1 MAELIDKTGVQ
12 HYLNMIAAYERQFKK
27 WEGTAEK
34 VIKKYR
40 DESRQGSRNIGE
52 SRFNILWSN
61 VQTAMP
67 AVFSRLP
74 KPDVSRRYRDTDPVG
89 RVAALILER
98 ALEFEVEHYGDYA
111 SAMKSVVLD
120 RFLGGRG
127 TAWVRYEPE
136 IQTIPGASTDDG
148 LSVTEDTDD
157 SETLHE
163 ELVFEKCPVDY
174 VHWRD
179 FGHNVAR
186 TWEEVTT
193 VWRKVYMRREALVE
207 RFGEEIGG
215 KIPLDTAPD
224 DLKKKDLPLGENN
237 SEALIYEIWCKTSG
251 KAYWLSKSLGQF
263 VDEKDDPY
271 HLEEFFPCPKPLYA
285 TITNES
291 LEPVPDF
298 KLYQDQAT
306 ELDLLSDRIDGLI
319 KALQVK
325 GVYNSA
331 IGELS
336 RLFTEGEN
344 NTLIP
349 VKDWTAFAEKN
360 GLKGAIDLVDLVPIF
375 QALQAAYQAM
385 EQVKAQVH
393 EITGLSDIIR
403 GQSVASE
410 TATAQQLKGQYAS
423 LRLKAMQEDVAR
435 FAGDLIRIKAQMM
448 CRLFDP
454 QTLLQAGGAM
464 QLQPVDQQA
473 VQQAIELLRNGPI
486 RDFRIDIQADSMVQM
501 DEDAEKQSRIEML
514 TAVGGFLK
522 QAEPV
527 VQQAPQ
533 LAPLVMEM
541 LKFGITAFKAGKTLE
556 GVLDETAD
564 KIKQQ
569 AMQPQ
574 PQQPSPEQIKAQ
586 QEDAAHQREMQQRQQ
601 ELQME
606 AMLERQR
613 NAMEAQRMQQQQQ
626 MEMALEQQRMANDAR
641 MVELQAHAE
650 AQTKILLA
658 HIDRITKLEVA
669 EISAQTTLSA
679 QQMSAAQ
686 QGAQE

>member
-1 MAELIDKTGVQ
+1 MDEEQKKADPQ
-12 HYLNMIAAYERQFKK
+12 PFLNMIAAYERQFKK
-27 WEGTAEK
+27 WEGTADK
-34 VIKKYR
+34 IIKRYR
-40 DESRQGSRNIGE
+40 DESRQGNRSIGE

-67 AVFSRLP
+67 AVFAKLP

-89 RVAALILER
+89 RVAALLLER
-98 ALEFEVEHYGDYA
+98 GLEFEVEHYGDYA

-136 IQTIPGASTDDG
+136 IQTIPGADSDDG
-148 LSVTEDTDD
+148 VGITEDTDEAE
-157 SETLHE
+157 SHHE

-193 VWRKVYMRREALVE
+193 VWRKVYMRRDALVS

-215 KIPLDTAPD
+215 KIPLDTAPE
-224 DLKKKDLPLGENN
+224 DLKKRDISAENN
-237 SEALIYEIWCKTSG
+237 SEALIYEIWDKPSA
-251 KAYWLSKSLGQF
+251 KAYWLSKSMKQ
-263 VDEKDDPY
+263 VIDEKTDPY
-271 HLEEFFPCPKPLYA
+271 KLECFFPCPKPLFA

-298 KLYQDQAT
+298 KLYQDQAN

-325 GVYNSA
+325 GVYDAS
-331 IGELS
+331 IGELA

-349 VKDWTAFAEKN
+349 VKNWQAFAEKS
-360 GLKGAIDLVDLVPIF
+360 GLKGAIDLVELQPIF
-375 QALQAAYQAM
+375 QALIAAYQAM
-385 EQVKAQVH
+385 EQVKGQIH

-410 TATAQQLKGQYAS
+410 TATAQKLKGQYAS
-423 LRLKAMQEDVAR
+423 LRLKAMQDDVAR

-448 CRLFDP
+448 CKLFQPD
-454 QTLLQAGGAM
+454 TLIAAGAAE
-464 QLQPVDQQA
+464 QLQPVDQQM
-473 VQQAIELLRNGPI
+473 VPQALELLQNGPL
-486 RDFRIDIQADSMVQM
+486 RDFRIDIQADSLVQM

-522 QAEPV
+522 AAEPV
-527 VQQAPQ
+527 VQGQPL
-533 LAPLVMEM
+533 LAPVVMEM
-541 LKFGITAFKAGKTLE
+541 LKFGVTAFKAGKTLE
-556 GVLDETAD
+556 GVLDQAAD
-564 KIKQQ
+564 KIKE
-569 AMQPQ
+569 AAAQPKQ
-574 PQQPSPEQIKAQ
+574 QQPSPEQIKAQ
-586 QEDAAHQREMQQRQQ
+586 QDEQQSQRDMTIRQQ
-601 ELQME
+601 ELQIETAMEQQRNQME
-606 AMLERQR
+606 AERESMRMQ
-613 NAMEAQRMQQQQQ
+613 MEA
-626 MEMALEQQRMANDAR
+626 ALEQQRMRNEQSMEMMR
-641 MVELQAHAE
+641 AHAE
-650 AQTKILLA
+650 QQTAILLA
-658 HIDRITKLEVA
+658 KIDRVTKLEVA
-669 EISAQTTLSA
+669 QISAQATMTA
-679 QQMSAAQ
+679 QQEAAAE
-686 QGAQE
+686 GAQE